1 MIATKMN
8 VAGTIHLAR
17 IMIFSIAI
25 PQKPGNPAWPLAKI
39 SSLDAEPP
47 PPLARHI

>member
-8 VAGTIHLAR
+8 AAGPMHCASAL
-17 IMIFSIAI
+17 IFSITIA
-25 PQKPGNPAWPLAKI
+25 QKPGNPAWPLAKI

-47 PPLARHI
+47 PPLARHM